1 METLL
6 TASEAD
12 WALALAKRRERV
24 LSKLAASKECSRA
37 MIDKACVKLQ
47 FVPGDGVSASGQ
59 I

>member
-6 TASEAD
+6 KASEAD
-12 WALALAKRRERV
+12 WTLAKRRDRV